1 MFSPC
6 ANAGVNINVP
16 PVAVTS
22 IATDNIAAAA
32 KTVVKRILLFM
43 LEFIECKYSYKL
55 YNGYILSRYDNN
67 LFNLSTYIGTLGVI
81 FHNCNST
88 KSVT

>member
-22 IATDNIAAAA
+22 IATDNIAAAGEDD
-32 KTVVKRILLFM
+32 RQ
-43 LEFIECKYSYKL
+43 E
-55 YNGYILSRYDNN
+55 
-67 LFNLSTYIGTLGVI
+67 
-81 FHNCNST
+81 NSF
-88 KSVT
+88 VYVRVHRVQV